1 MNPESWFPRTSVEPV
16 PISHPVTGDLL
27 PPTLPDFAFS
37 RAQALKRLE
46 EFVPLA
52 GRYSKYRN
60 HVLPGHPWVSK
71 LSPAVRHRLL
81 LEEECCQAPLTRYAA
96 STMEKFTQEVY
107 WRRYWKAWMSLRPQV
122 WRSYRTD
129 LQHIQHHETFNE
141 VRQRAERCMNG
152 ESSTDIMNY
161 FAHEL
166 TTTGYLH
173 NHARM
178 WFAGWW
184 VHVER
189 LPWQLGADFFFR
201 NLLDADPAS
210 NTLSWRWVAGIQT
223 PGKTYLPRRA
233 NIEKYID
240 PEILETRQAGL
251 RHLESPVAHRPECPP
266 KEPVTRPRL
275 EAGGRVEPGKIG
287 LWIHEEDLLPE
298 KGPLADLVPHTSMIT
313 GDFESWSALAYS
325 EQKRAWLL
333 SALRDTEAR
342 TKHFYKVDT
351 HLAAEQPLSVSL
363 SSWARQND
371 LRGVVTLRP
380 EVGPLAGQLP
390 SLREALAKGGV
401 ELVLFDRP
409 EDTRVRSLATGGFF
423 NFWKECQRD
432 QEPASQ

>member
-1 MNPESWFPRTSVEPV
+1 M
-16 PISHPVTGDLL
+16 TGDLF
-27 PPTLPDFAFS
+27 PPTIPDFASS
-37 RAQALKRLE
+37 RAQALQRLE

-60 HVLPGHPWVSK
+60 HVLPGHPWVSR

-96 STMEKFTQEVY
+96 STIEKFTQEVS

-122 WRSYRTD
+122 WSNYLAD
-129 LQHIQHHETFNE
+129 LQHIQHDNSFNE
-141 VRQRAERCMNG
+141 VRHQAGRCMAG
-152 ESSTDIMNY
+152 ESSIDIMNY

-189 LPWQLGADFFFR
+189 LPWQLGAHFFFQ

-210 NTLSWRWVAGIQT
+210 NTLSWRWVAGLQT
-223 PGKTYLPRRA
+223 PGKIYLPRRS
-233 NIEKYID
+233 NIEKYVD
-240 PEILETRQAGL
+240 PEILGIRQRGL
-251 RHLESPVAHRPECPP
+251 EHLESPVAHPPECPP
-266 KEPVTRPRL
+266 RESVTRPRL
-275 EAGGRVEPGKIG
+275 QPVSRANSEEIG

-298 KGPLADLVPHTSMIT
+298 KGPLSDLVPHTAMIT
-313 GDFESWSALAYS
+313 GDFESWSSLAFS
-325 EQKRAWLL
+325 QQKRAWLL
-333 SALRDTEAR
+333 SALRDAEAR
-342 TKHFYKVDT
+342 TKYFYKVDT
-351 HLAAEQPLSVSL
+351 HLTAEQPLSVTL

-371 LRGVVTLRP
+371 LKTVVALRP
-380 EVGPLAGQLP
+380 EVGPLADQLP
-390 SLREALAKGGV
+390 RLRETLAGGGV

-409 EDTRVRSLATGGFF
+409 EDTKVRSLATGGFF
-423 NFWKECQRD
+423 NFWKKCQRIQKPD
-432 QEPASQ
+432 AQ